1 MSESHKGCVSTL
13 EKETTHRRQVEREV
27 PVRCSEGAAAAA
39 ALQVGLLEQ
48 HVVDNYVEHCG
59 TTRQR
64 NAQAPHAP
72 GARTAQ
78 HDGEDQRRQH
88 QAAVGFPA
96 AREDQP
102 RQCGRKSASLRHG
115 TRTSSSSGTAHSSA
129 AGRPPAWR
137 KWRRGRAA
145 AEGPWRPRWRR
156 GRGVSNPAP
165 HATAVALR
173 RSRWRAPRRGARA
186 QRRAGGAAQHCVA
199 RGCGRLQATGGDG
212 RGVSTAARQRG
223 GRVARGAAERVQA
236 RAGAAAAA
244 AAPQT
249 HFLRTAS
256 RAVA

>member
-145 AEGPWRPRWRR
+145 ARRR
-156 GRGVSNPAP
+156 GVTHLRSGGACATLRGIEALRGKPRGLSRAPQRSALPPVAQSTRRGVLTS
-165 HATAVALR
+165 HHDT
-173 RSRWRAPRRGARA
+173 SGERA
-186 QRRAGGAAQHCVA
+186 
-199 RGCGRLQATGGDG
+199 
-212 RGVSTAARQRG
+212 
-223 GRVARGAAERVQA
+223 E
-236 RAGAAAAA
+236 
-244 AAPQT
+244 QT
-249 HFLRTAS
+249 RCPSAF
-256 RAVA
+256 